1 MKWTFFLLI
10 TLLLSGNT
18 FGQNLTGV
26 RTASL
31 MDGDYTLAGTVY
43 LESFD
48 DGSLDLRFDNN
59 YLTQTNV
66 YDVHVFLTNNNNYY
80 SAPIDTTGMLLVANI
95 GTIRGLNY
103 SSGARTFHL
112 PSGVSINDYQYIVFI
127 CVQYGRL
134 HWGNGTFSTTVT
146 TNLLQLEETNKLS
159 AKIYPNPSESG
170 LVTIELENDEQ
181 DILLEVLNSTGQVI
195 KEEKITRQK
204 LYFLE
209 LNHTG
214 IYFIRLTSGNASQI
228 KRVIRL

>member
-1 MKWTFFLLI
+1 MKWTF
-10 TLLLSGNT
+10 LLLVILVSGNIL
-18 FGQNLTGV
+18 GQNLTGI

-31 MDGDYTLAGTVY
+31 MDGDYTIAGTVY

-59 YLTQTNV
+59 YLTQSNV

-103 SSGARTFHL
+103 SSGARTFNL

-134 HWGNGTFSTTVT
+134 HWGNGTFSTAVT
-146 TNLLQLEETNKLS
+146 TNLLQIEETTKLS
-159 AKIYPNPSESG
+159 AKVYPNPSESG
-170 LVTIELENDEQ
+170 LLTIELENADQE
-181 DILLEVLNSTGQVI
+181 ILLEVLNSNGQVI
-195 KEEKITRQK
+195 REEQISRQK

-209 LNHTG
+209 LEDRG
-214 IYFIRLTSGNASQI
+214 IYFIRLTSDQASVI
-228 KRVIRL
+228 KRVVRI